1 MDLTNII
8 KLLDAGFTKEDI
20 IKLTA
25 VQPAAEE
32 PAQEP
37 ENVPEEK
44 PGTEPAADPMA
55 DLLAEIRGMRADLQK
70 QNINRDALQ
79 ISNVDKAVDILG
91 SIINPPTKK

>member
-8 KLLDAGFTKEDI
+8 KLLDAGFTKDDI
-20 IKLTA
+20 VKLTA
-25 VQPAAEE
+25 AQPAAEE
-32 PAQEP
+32 PVQEAEP
-37 ENVPEEK
+37 VPEVK
-44 PGTEPAADPMA
+44 PDPAADPMA

-91 SIINPPTKK
+91 SIINPPNKK